1 MTENIAFKAV
11 FKSSSLNNLPFRERL
26 MMGDENVMATY
37 NFTKNETLEYNLY
50 LPIPFQTQ
58 ITEEILVIEMSKV
71 TKFKED

>member
-1 MTENIAFKAV
+1 MSWQLII
-11 FKSSSLNNLPFRERL
+11 LQ
-26 MMGDENVMATY
+26 
-37 NFTKNETLEYNLY
+37 KNETLEYNLY

>member
-11 FKSSSLNNLPFRERL
+11 FKSASLNNLPFRERL
-26 MMGDENVMATY
+26 RTGDENVMAT
-37 NFTKNETLEYNLY
+37 FTKNKTLEYNLY

-71 TKFKED
+71 TKFRED